1 NHAERVRELAEVL
14 FDELKAEHGLNE
26 TDRLYLQVA
35 ALLHDIGLFIN
46 PRSHHKHS
54 YYLVSTSDLFG
65 LRRRELEIIANVARY
80 HRRAMPQ
87 RTHASFVSL
96 ERDERVAV
104 SKLAAI
110 LRVANTLA
118 KGQLQKTADLKLS
131 REGDQIVLLVE
142 NATDLTMD
150 RVGLASRADLFAE
163 IYGKKMVVRASARRS
178 SASDS
183 RRFCSESYH
192 IWRSRGKGRIWC

>member
-1 NHAERVRELAEVL
+1 
-14 FDELKAEHGLNE
+14 
-26 TDRLYLQVA
+26 
-35 ALLHDIGLFIN
+35 
-46 PRSHHKHS
+46 
-54 YYLVSTSDLFG
+54 
-65 LRRRELEIIANVARY
+65 
-80 HRRAMPQ
+80 MPQ

-96 ERDERVAV
+96 ERDERVTV

-131 REGDQIVLLVE
+131 HEGDQIVLVVE

-163 IYGKKMVVRASARRS
+163 IFGKKMVLREASRTP
-178 SASDS
+178 
-183 RRFCSESYH
+183 
-192 IWRSRGKGRIWC
+192 